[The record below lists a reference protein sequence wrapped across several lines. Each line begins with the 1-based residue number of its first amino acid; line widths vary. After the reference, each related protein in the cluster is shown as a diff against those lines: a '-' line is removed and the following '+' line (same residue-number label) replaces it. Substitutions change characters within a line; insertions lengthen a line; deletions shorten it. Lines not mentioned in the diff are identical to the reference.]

1 MHSSN
6 IISHLPTT
14 PSPQSLQP
22 MFELK
27 SFAKINLGLEI
38 MGKRVDGYHNL
49 KTIFQTI
56 DLYDT
61 IEIKEN
67 HTGTI
72 HLDGDDPLVEW
83 DRGNTIFKAFDIIG
97 DTFKLHQGFDIFVK
111 KKIPVGS
118 GLGGGSSNA
127 AVILLFLNEYFRLNL
142 QIEDLIDMV
151 VKIGADVPFF
161 LIGGTVMAEGIG
173 ERITPLENFEESRV
187 TIVIP
192 AIKVP
197 TALIFSHFNLTT
209 KPIKS
214 KIDTF
219 ITSKKLEVLEN
230 NLEKTTF
237 ELFPEVRMI
246 KKKMRTMGF
255 KLVLMSGSGS
265 AVYGVQGSGA
275 NTSEV
280 LHELESDFPGSR
292 VFVTRMLNRQNY
304 LDGIGA
310 WPSGKASVFGADMRR
325 FESSRPSNR

>member
-1 MHSSN
+1 M
-6 IISHLPTT
+6 I
-14 PSPQSLQP
+14 
-22 MFELK
+22 ELK

-38 MGKRVDGYHNL
+38 IGKRADGYHNL

-56 DLYDT
+56 DLFDT

-67 HTGTI
+67 QSGTI

-83 DRGNTIFKAFDIIG
+83 DRGNTIFKAFDMMYE
-97 DTFKLHQGFDIFVK
+97 TFKLRQGFNIFVK
-111 KKIPVGS
+111 KKIPGGS

-142 QIEDLIDMV
+142 QIEDLIDIGV
-151 VKIGADVPFF
+151 EIGADVPFF
-161 LIGGTVMAEGIG
+161 LMGGTVMAAGIG
-173 ERITPLENFEESRV
+173 EKMTPLENLDERWV

-197 TALIFSHFNLTT
+197 TGLIFSHFNLTS

-219 ITSKKLEVLEN
+219 MTSKKLEVLEN

-237 ELFPEVRMI
+237 ELFPGLRKI

-265 AVYGVQGSGA
+265 AVYGVQGIEA
-275 NTSEV
+275 NARGV
-280 LHELESDFPGSR
+280 LPGLKNDFPGSR
-292 VFVTRMLNRQNY
+292 VFVSRMLGRQNY
-304 LDGIGA
+304 LEGIGA

-325 FESSRPSNR
+325 FESSRPSSQ

>member
-1 MHSSN
+1 M
-6 IISHLPTT
+6 
-14 PSPQSLQP
+14 
-22 MFELK
+22 K

-38 MGKRVDGYHNL
+38 MGKRADGYHNL

-56 DLYDT
+56 DLFDT

-67 HTGTI
+67 QSGRI
-72 HLDGDDPLVEW
+72 HLKGDDPLVEW
-83 DRGNTIFKAFDIIG
+83 DRRNTIFKAVDLMYEM
-97 DTFKLHQGFDIFVK
+97 FKIHQGFDIFVK
-111 KKIPVGS
+111 KKIPGGS

-142 QIEDLIDMV
+142 PLQHLIDLG

-161 LIGGTVMAEGIG
+161 LMGGTVLAEGIG
-173 ERITPLENFEESRV
+173 EKMMALENLEERWIS
-187 TIVIP
+187 IVIP

-197 TALIFSHFNLTT
+197 TALIFSHFNLTS

-219 ITSKKLEVLEN
+219 ITSKELEVLEN

-265 AVYGVQGSGA
+265 AVFGVQDIGA
-275 NTSEV
+275 DTGRV
-280 LHELESDFPGSR
+280 LPGLQNDFPGCR
-292 VFVTRMLNRQNY
+292 VFVNRMLNRQNY
-304 LDGIGA
+304 LEGIGA

-325 FESSRPSNR
+325 FESSRPSSH

>member
-1 MHSSN
+1 
-6 IISHLPTT
+6 
-14 PSPQSLQP
+14 

-38 MGKRVDGYHNL
+38 IGKRADGYHNL

-56 DLYDT
+56 DLCDT

-67 HTGTI
+67 HTGAI
-72 HLDGDDPLVEW
+72 HLDGDDPAVEW
-83 DRGNTIFKAFDIIG
+83 DRGNTIFKAFDVMYE
-97 DTFKLHQGFDIFVK
+97 TFKLHQGFDIFVK
-111 KKIPVGS
+111 KKIPAGS

-127 AVILLFLNEYFRLNL
+127 AVILLFLNEYSRLNL
-142 QIEDLIDMV
+142 SMEDLIDIG

-161 LIGGTVMAEGIG
+161 LMGGTVTAEGIG
-173 ERITPLENFEESRV
+173 EKITPLENFEENQV

-209 KPIKS
+209 RPIKS
-214 KIDTF
+214 KIDIF
-219 ITSKKLEVLEN
+219 ITSKKMEVLEN
-230 NLEKTTF
+230 NLEKITF

-246 KKKMRTMGF
+246 KKKMQTMGF

-265 AVYGVQGSGA
+265 AVYGVQGSG
-275 NTSEV
+275 TGTGSI
-280 LHELESDFPGSR
+280 LHELQKDFPGSR
-292 VFVTRMLNRQNY
+292 VFVSRMLNRQNY
-304 LDGIGA
+304 LEGIGA

-325 FESSRPSNR
+325 FESSRPSS

>member
-1 MHSSN
+1 M
-6 IISHLPTT
+6 IK
-14 PSPQSLQP
+14 
-22 MFELK
+22 LK

-38 MGKRVDGYHNL
+38 IGKRADGYHNL

-56 DLYDT
+56 DLFDT

-72 HLDGDDPLVEW
+72 HLDGDDPAVEW
-83 DRGNTIFKAFDIIG
+83 DRGNTIFKAFDMMYE
-97 DTFKLHQGFDIFVK
+97 TFKLHQGFDVFVK
-111 KKIPVGS
+111 KKIPGGS

-142 QIEDLIDMV
+142 PLKHLMEMGI
-151 VKIGADVPFF
+151 KIGADVPFF
-161 LIGGTVMAEGIG
+161 LLGGTVMAEGVG
-173 ERITPLENFEESRV
+173 EKMTPLKNLEERWIS
-187 TIVIP
+187 IVIP
-192 AIKVP
+192 AIKVS
-197 TALIFSHFNLTT
+197 TGLIFSHFNLTS

-230 NLEKTTF
+230 NLEETTF

-246 KKKMRTMGF
+246 KKKMQTMGF

-265 AVYGVQGSGA
+265 AVYGVPGIGV
-275 NTSEV
+275 NIPGV
-280 LHELESDFPGSR
+280 LAELKNDFPDSR
-292 VFVTRMLNRQNY
+292 VFVSRTLGRQNY

-325 FESSRPSNR
+325 FESSRPSGQ

>member
-1 MHSSN
+1 M
-6 IISHLPTT
+6 IK
-14 PSPQSLQP
+14 
-22 MFELK
+22 LK

-38 MGKRVDGYHNL
+38 IGKRADGYHNL

-56 DLYDT
+56 DLFDT

-67 HTGTI
+67 QSGTI
-72 HLDGDDPLVEW
+72 HLEGDDQLVKW
-83 DRGNTIFKAFDIIG
+83 DRGNTIFKAFAIMCE
-97 DTFKLHQGFDIFVK
+97 TYNLRQGFDIFVK
-111 KKIPVGS
+111 KKIPGGS

-142 QIEDLIDMV
+142 QMEDLIDIGAE
-151 VKIGADVPFF
+151 IGADVPFF
-161 LIGGTVMAEGIG
+161 LVGGTVMAEGIG
-173 ERITPLENFEESRV
+173 EKITPLENFEESRV

-197 TALIFSHFNLTT
+197 TGLIFSHFNLTSR
-209 KPIKS
+209 PIKS

-237 ELFPEVRMI
+237 ELFPEVRKI

-265 AVYGVQGSGA
+265 AVYGVQGIGA
-275 NTSEV
+275 NARGV
-280 LHELESDFPGSR
+280 LPELKNNFPGSR
-292 VFVTRMLNRQNY
+292 VFVSRMLGKQNY
-304 LDGIGA
+304 LEGIGA
-310 WPSGKASVFGADMRR
+310 WPSGKAPVFGAGMRR
-325 FESSRPSNR
+325 FESSRPSSQ

>member
-1 MHSSN
+1 
-6 IISHLPTT
+6 
-14 PSPQSLQP
+14 

-38 MGKRVDGYHNL
+38 TGKRADGYHNL

-67 HTGTI
+67 QTGTL
-72 HLDGDDPLVEW
+72 HLDGDDPAVEW
-83 DRGNTIFKAFDIIG
+83 DRGNTISKAYAVMVE
-97 DTFKLHQGFDIFVK
+97 TFNLHQGFDIFVK
-111 KKIPVGS
+111 KKIPGGS

-127 AVILLFLNEYFRLNL
+127 AVILLFLNEYSRLNL
-142 QIEDLIDMV
+142 PMEDLIEIG

-161 LIGGTVMAEGIG
+161 LMGGTAVAEGIG
-173 ERITPLENFEESRV
+173 EKITPLENFEESRL

-192 AIKVP
+192 AIKVS
-197 TALIFSHFNLTT
+197 TALIFSNFNLTT

-219 ITSKKLEVLEN
+219 MISKKLEILEN

-237 ELFPEVRMI
+237 ELFPQVRMI
-246 KKKMRTMGF
+246 KKKMRKMGF

-265 AVYGVQGSGA
+265 AVYGVQDSGA
-275 NTSEV
+275 NTGKA
-280 LHELESDFPGSR
+280 LHELEKDFPGSR
-292 VFVTRMLNRQNY
+292 VFVCRMLSKQNY
-304 LDGIGA
+304 IEGIGA
-310 WPSGKASVFGADMRR
+310 WPSGKASAFGAAIRR
-325 FESSRPSNR
+325 FESSRPSSR

>member
-1 MHSSN
+1 MS
-6 IISHLPTT
+6 
-14 PSPQSLQP
+14 
-22 MFELK
+22 ELK

-38 MGKRVDGYHNL
+38 TGKRADGYHNL

-56 DLYDT
+56 DLCDT

-67 HTGTI
+67 HTGAI
-72 HLDGDDPLVEW
+72 HLDGDDPAVEW
-83 DRGNTIFKAFDIIG
+83 DRGNTIFKAFDIMYE
-97 DTFKLHQGFDIFVK
+97 TFKLHQGFDIFVR
-111 KKIPVGS
+111 KKIPGGS

-127 AVILLFLNEYFRLNL
+127 AVILLFLNEYSRLDL
-142 QIEDLIDMV
+142 SLEDLIDMG

-161 LIGGTVMAEGIG
+161 LMGGTVLAQGIG
-173 ERITPLENFEESRV
+173 EKITPLENFAESRV

-197 TALIFSHFNLTT
+197 TGLIFSHFCLTS

-219 ITSKKLEVLEN
+219 ITSRKLEILEN

-246 KKKMRTMGF
+246 KMKMRTMGF

-275 NTSEV
+275 NNSGV
-280 LHELESDFPGSR
+280 LHELEKDFPGSR
-292 VFVTRMLNRQNY
+292 VFVTRMLSRQNY
-304 LDGIGA
+304 LKGIGA
-310 WPSGKASVFGADMRR
+310 WPSGKASAFGAAIRR
-325 FESSRPSNR
+325 FESSRPSSR

>member
-1 MHSSN
+1 M
-6 IISHLPTT
+6 I
-14 PSPQSLQP
+14 
-22 MFELK
+22 ELK

-38 MGKRVDGYHNL
+38 TGKRADGYHNL

-56 DLYDT
+56 DLFDT
-61 IEIKEN
+61 IEITGN
-67 HTGTI
+67 QSGTI
-72 HLDGDDPLVEW
+72 HLNGDDPMVEW
-83 DRGNTIFKAFDIIG
+83 DRGNTIFKAFDLMYER
-97 DTFKLHQGFDIFVK
+97 FKLHQGFDIFVK
-111 KKIPVGS
+111 KKIPGGS

-127 AVILLFLNEYFRLNL
+127 AVILIFLNGYFRLNL
-142 QIEDLIDMV
+142 QMEDLIAIG

-161 LIGGTVMAEGIG
+161 LMGGTVMAEGIG
-173 ERITPLENFEESRV
+173 EKMTPLENLEERRI

-197 TALIFSHFNLTT
+197 TALIFSHFNLTS

-246 KKKMRTMGF
+246 KKKMQTMGF

-265 AVYGVQGSGA
+265 AVFGVPVVDADTRGTLPG
-275 NTSEV
+275 
-280 LHELESDFPGSR
+280 LKKDFPGSR
-292 VFVTRMLNRQNY
+292 VFVSRMLNKQNY

-325 FESSRPSNR
+325 FESSRPSSQ

>member
-1 MHSSN
+1 
-6 IISHLPTT
+6 
-14 PSPQSLQP
+14 

-38 MGKRVDGYHNL
+38 VDKRADGYHNL
-49 KTIFQTI
+49 RTVFQTI

-67 HTGTI
+67 HTGSL
-72 HLDGDDPLVEW
+72 HLDGDDPAVEW
-83 DRGNTIFKAFDIIG
+83 DRGNTIFKAFDIMVE
-97 DTFKLHQGFDIFVK
+97 TFKLHQGFDIDVK
-111 KKIPVGS
+111 KKIPGGS

-142 QIEDLIDMV
+142 QLKDLIDMG

-161 LIGGTVMAEGIG
+161 LMGGTAIAEGIG
-173 ERITPLENFEESRV
+173 EKITLLENFEESRV

-219 ITSKKLEVLEN
+219 IISKKLEVLEN

-246 KKKMRTMGF
+246 KKKMQTMGF

-265 AVYGVQGSGA
+265 AVYGVHAG
-275 NTSEV
+275 EV
-280 LHELESDFPGSR
+280 EQERTFSRLKNDFPGSR
-292 VFVTRMLNRQNY
+292 VFVTRML
-304 LDGIGA
+304 
-310 WPSGKASVFGADMRR
+310 
-325 FESSRPSNR
+325 SRLLK

>member
-1 MHSSN
+1 M
-6 IISHLPTT
+6 I
-14 PSPQSLQP
+14 
-22 MFELK
+22 ELK

-38 MGKRVDGYHNL
+38 TGKRADGYHNL

-56 DLYDT
+56 DLFDT
-61 IEIKEN
+61 IEITEN
-67 HTGTI
+67 QSGTI
-72 HLDGDDPLVEW
+72 HLNGDDPMVEW
-83 DRGNTIFKAFDIIG
+83 DRGNTIFKAFDLIYER
-97 DTFKLHQGFDIFVK
+97 FNLHQGFDIFVK
-111 KKIPVGS
+111 KKIPGGS

-127 AVILLFLNEYFRLNL
+127 AVILLFLNGYFRLNL
-142 QIEDLIDMV
+142 QMEDLIAIG

-161 LIGGTVMAEGIG
+161 LRGGTVMAEGIG
-173 ERITPLENFEESRV
+173 EKMTPLENSGESLV

-192 AIKVP
+192 PIKVP
-197 TALIFSHFNLTT
+197 TALIFSHFNLTS

-246 KKKMRTMGF
+246 KKKMQTMGF

-265 AVYGVQGSGA
+265 AVFGVSGIGA
-275 NTSEV
+275 NSRGV
-280 LHELESDFPGSR
+280 LPGLKKDFPGSR
-292 VFVTRMLNRQNY
+292 VFVSRMLNRQNY

-325 FESSRPSNR
+325 FESSRPSSQ

>member
-1 MHSSN
+1 M
-6 IISHLPTT
+6 I
-14 PSPQSLQP
+14 
-22 MFELK
+22 ELK

-38 MGKRVDGYHNL
+38 LGKRADGYHNL

-56 DLYDT
+56 DLFDT
-61 IEIKEN
+61 IEISGN
-67 HTGTI
+67 QSGTI
-72 HLDGDDPLVEW
+72 HLNGDDPMVEW
-83 DRGNTIFKAFDIIG
+83 DRGNTIFKAFAVMYER
-97 DTFKLHQGFDIFVK
+97 FKLHQGFDIFVK
-111 KKIPVGS
+111 KKIPGGS

-127 AVILLFLNEYFRLNL
+127 AVILIFLNGYFRLNL
-142 QIEDLIDMV
+142 QMKDLIAIG

-161 LIGGTVMAEGIG
+161 LMGGTVMAEGIG
-173 ERITPLENFEESRV
+173 EKMTPLENPDESPV
-187 TIVIP
+187 MIVIP

-197 TALIFSHFNLTT
+197 TALIFSHFNLTS

-246 KKKMRTMGF
+246 KKKMQTMGF

-265 AVYGVQGSGA
+265 AVFGVPVVDADTRGA
-275 NTSEV
+275 
-280 LHELESDFPGSR
+280 LPGLKKDFPGSR
-292 VFVTRMLNRQNY
+292 VFVSRMLNKQNY

-325 FESSRPSNR
+325 FESSRPSSQ